1 MTTPTQ
7 PMSPELE
14 ASLVAKNAAEA
25 AQFQARAAL
34 AEAEAAKLRTE
45 ASHEALK
52 AAEQEIELRQKQRIE
67 RELLALDGYNYTYR
81 FTDPVSDKTVSA
93 AIDKLTFWRRTA
105 PENQPL
111 ELVFNSPGGSVIAG
125 MDLFDFI
132 LELRRDGHFVTTAT
146 RGMAASMGGIL
157 LQAGDRRVMGHEA
170 YVLIHEVATGT
181 YGKIGEIED
190 EVKFMKKIG
199 ERVIDIFL
207 TRAAGAYEAGTATK
221 QLTRTLF
228 TKSWER
234 KDWWL
239 NSNEALELGVVDEL
253 R

>member
-1 MTTPTQ
+1 MPE

-14 ASLVAKNAAEA
+14 ASVIAKNDAERAAFE
-25 AQFQARAAL
+25 ARAL
-34 AEAEAAKLRTE
+34 QFKAEAEKFQTE
-45 ASHEALK
+45 AFHENLK
-52 AAEQEIELRQKQRIE
+52 AQEQEIELRQKQRIE

-81 FTDPVSDKTVSA
+81 FTDAVSDKTVA
-93 AIDKLTFWRRTA
+93 AAVDKLTFWRRTA
-105 PENQPL
+105 PGEAL
-111 ELVFNSPGGSVIAG
+111 EIVFNSPGGSVIAG
-125 MDLFDFI
+125 MDLFDYI
-132 LELRRDGHFVTTAT
+132 QELRRDGHYVTTAT
-146 RGMAASMGGIL
+146 RGYAASMGGIL
-157 LQAGDRRVMGHEA
+157 LQAGDRRVMGKEA

-207 TRAAGAYEAGTATK
+207 TRAAQAYDAGTATK

-239 NSNEALELGVVDEL
+239 NSAEALELGVVDEL

>member
-1 MTTPTQ
+1 
-7 PMSPELE
+7 MSPELE
-14 ASLVAKNAAEA
+14 ASVIAKNAAEA
-25 AQFQARAAL
+25 AAFQARVL
-34 AEAEAAKLRTE
+34 QYEAEANKLESE
-45 ASHEALK
+45 AAVAQHK
-52 AAEQEIELRQKQRIE
+52 AAQEEIELRQKQRIE

-81 FTDPVSDKTVSA
+81 FTDQVSDKTVA
-93 AIDKLTFWRRTA
+93 AAVDKLTFWRRTA
-105 PENQPL
+105 PANQPI

-125 MDLFDFI
+125 MDLFDYI
-132 LELRRDGHFVTTAT
+132 QELRRDGHYVTTST

-157 LQAGDRRVMGHEA
+157 LQAGDKRVMGHEA

-207 TRAAGAYEAGTATK
+207 TRAAQAYEAGTATK
-221 QLTRTLF
+221 QLTRGLF

-239 NSNEALELGVVDEL
+239 NSAEALELGVVDEL

>member
-1 MTTPTQ
+1 MPET
-7 PMSPELE
+7 PMSPALE
-14 ASLVAKNAAEA
+14 TSVVAKNAAEQA
-25 AQFQARAAL
+25 MFEARALQAR
-34 AEAEAAKLRTE
+34 AEAAKLSSE
-45 ASHEALK
+45 AHHEELR

-81 FTDPVSDKTVSA
+81 FTDAVSDKSVA
-93 AIDKLTFWRRTA
+93 AAVDKLTFWRRTA
-105 PENQPL
+105 PQQAL
-111 ELVFNSPGGSVIAG
+111 EIVFNSPGGSVIAG

-132 LELRRDGHFVTTAT
+132 QELRRDGHHVTTAT
-146 RGMAASMGGIL
+146 RGYAASMGGIL
-157 LQAGDRRVMGHEA
+157 LQAGDVRVMGKEA
-170 YVLIHEVATGT
+170 YVLIHEVATGA

-207 TRAAGAYEAGTATK
+207 TRAATALEAGTATK
-221 QLTRTLF
+221 PLTRNLF

-239 NSNEALELGVVDEL
+239 NSQEALELGVVDEL

>member
-1 MTTPTQ
+1 MPEQQ

-14 ASLVAKNAAEA
+14 ASVIAKNQAEQA
-25 AQFQARAAL
+25 LFQARALQAQ
-34 AEAEAAKLRTE
+34 AEAAKFSSE
-45 ASHEALK
+45 ASHAQLRAQE
-52 AAEQEIELRQKQRIE
+52 EEIELRQKQRIE

-81 FTDPVSDKTVSA
+81 FTDAVSDKSVA
-93 AIDKLTFWRRTA
+93 AAVDKLTFWRRTA
-105 PENQPL
+105 PGQPL
-111 ELVFNSPGGSVIAG
+111 EIVFNSPGGSVIAG
-125 MDLFDFI
+125 MDLFDYI
-132 LELRRDGHFVTTAT
+132 QELRRDGHFVTTAT
-146 RGMAASMGGIL
+146 RGYAASMGGIL
-157 LQAGDRRVMGHEA
+157 LQAGDVRVMGREA

-207 TRAAGAYEAGTATK
+207 SRAAQAYEAGTATK
-221 QLTRTLF
+221 QLTRGLF

-239 NSNEALELGVVDEL
+239 NSAEALELGVVDEL